1 MLDLAPT
8 ILAALGVPK
17 GSAMEGDSLLHEMP
31 TTTQQKPEKTIKAPE
46 PKPELTPTTLEDD
59 EEKIRER
66 LKGLGY
72 I

>member
-1 MLDLAPT
+1 
-8 ILAALGVPK
+8 
-17 GSAMEGDSLLHEMP
+17 MP
-31 TTTQQKPEKTIKAPE
+31 TTTQQKPEKASKTPE
-46 PKPELTPTTLEDD
+46 PKPQLTPAILEDD

>member
-1 MLDLAPT
+1 
-8 ILAALGVPK
+8 
-17 GSAMEGDSLLHEMP
+17 MEGDSLLHEMP
-31 TTTQQKPEKTIKAPE
+31 TTTQQKPEKTPE
-46 PKPELTPTTLEDD
+46 TPELKPQPTPVTLEDD